1 MTAIAERRRQ
11 RTVMGAVV
19 AIVLVMSASVMF
31 VVGAIT
37 LSNSQEGEVVGI
49 DERPREQF
57 PSTPNALLAIEDDDG
72 DLASL
77 VVMTLLPSGQGGSIV
92 LIPVNADAT
101 SGFGDEPRP
110 LDAEFDSDD
119 LAAFAASVGDMLS
132 ISLERAVV
140 VDPVVLE
147 SLIDPVGTVAAVVS
161 TEDSEGD
168 GELTDE
174 PTIARP
180 LTPAESAAV
189 LSAPAASSSTV
200 NDNDVAVWEA
210 LAAAAPLVS
219 PPEPVPTDDFGRPIE
234 PTTVEGLID
243 RLFEGPVGVRSV
255 ALAEEQPLD
264 AEASGA
270 VVLDRRD
277 SSFVFAQVSPA
288 LVSTPNPGLKIR
300 VVAPQTAEQLEAG
313 DGLFASS
320 SEMVVEFIGQMLFLR
335 NNVVSVDIAPTGAPD
350 VTIIEVT
357 DPRKFE
363 QVEDSAIDL
372 FGEAE
377 VRLADV
383 VLEGVDIEVTLG
395 MSYLAR
401 EAGRLEDLRSSDDLA
416 QADDSGEQTSI
427 GSVPDSATGTVV
439 DDG

>member
-1 MTAIAERRRQ
+1 
-11 RTVMGAVV
+11 MGAVV